1 MCTWRENY
9 LESSDFYVLSSHI
22 LSFIQMSINILG
34 FYIIIF
40 KTPKTLQPVKFSIL
54 VMHITCFWLDFN
66 LSTLSIPYLI
76 YSAAAGQSFG
86 ILAYLKIPMSF
97 QFYMG
102 ATAVFLLGPAI
113 LLFFEERYDRLLR
126 RDANTRSR
134 FKKRVAYF
142 LVNYPGAF
150 TIKIPVVIDVSNSE
164 QSRHNIAKK
173 FPCIPSRI
181 ITDPGFYVV
190 TEDLLK
196 AVLLHLGILTFTTVQ
211 VLYFFY
217 HTVKYLFKSKIISE
231 STKRLQK
238 QLFKALCIQVTI
250 PTIAIFIPCVY
261 LNTSAALDHLDMIEN
276 NTAIIF
282 LSLHGSMSTITTLLV
297 HKSYRKAVIKLIL
310 QTKIVSKPVT
320 INRVSIV

>member
-1 MCTWRENY
+1 M
-9 LESSDFYVLSSHI
+9 
-22 LSFIQMSINILG
+22 
-34 FYIIIF
+34 
-40 KTPKTLQPVKFSIL
+40 
-54 VMHITCFWLDFN
+54 
-66 LSTLSIPYLI
+66 
-76 YSAAAGQSFG
+76 
-86 ILAYLKIPMSF
+86 
-97 QFYMG
+97 
-102 ATAVFLLGPAI
+102 
-113 LLFFEERYDRLLR
+113 
-126 RDANTRSR
+126 
-134 FKKRVAYF
+134 
-142 LVNYPGAF
+142 
-150 TIKIPVVIDVSNSE
+150 VIDVSNSE